1 MMNGIAIKSG
11 GGIHFMNRVRV
22 WIVAML
28 LSMPA
33 LAAAQDAKWT
43 NLENTLWDVDQ
54 QWLCD
59 GPYQKPY
66 AECVKFRSQ
75 YWVDGFF
82 EVQSAGTL
90 RNKEE
95 MVATQSAANPMTGV
109 RPFPADFRLVAVY
122 GDVALGTDHTD
133 FKTARPDGTIPFT
146 SDSHCLRVFVKQNG
160 AWRPAAAGLVP
171 VIPPAEGIAKTS
183 GAKSTKSP
191 DEKLEKEL
199 AEIDQKWMEAVR
211 TAKVDYLKQ
220 MYADKWFEI
229 LAWIPTVVL
238 NKPMAL
244 ERVAHLNFKPGEG
257 LFADEFKLMSVYGDV
272 ALATD
277 RRIRKIADSS
287 GTIVSTPHR
296 AVLVFVKQSGQ
307 WKIAAD
313 AAVPIMV
320 TE

>member
-11 GGIHFMNRVRV
+11 GGIHFMNRVRAWLV
-22 WIVAML
+22 VL
-28 LSMPA
+28 LLAMPA
-33 LAAAQDAKWT
+33 LATAQDAKWT

-95 MVATQSAANPMTGV
+95 MVATQSAASPQTGV

-171 VIPPAEGIAKTS
+171 VIPPAEGIAKMS

-191 DEKLEKEL
+191 DGKLEKEL

-220 MYADKWFEI
+220 LYVDKWFEI
-229 LAWIPTVVL
+229 LAWIPTVVQ
-238 NKPMAL
+238 NKPMML

-296 AVLVFVKQSGQ
+296 AVLVFVKQGGQ

>member
-1 MMNGIAIKSG
+1 MNWA
-11 GGIHFMNRVRV
+11 RV
-22 WIVAML
+22 WVVAML
-28 LSMPA
+28 LAGLA
-33 LAAAQDAKWT
+33 LPGVAAAQEAKFGD
-43 NLENTLWDVDQ
+43 LEKTLWDVDQ

-82 EVQSAGTL
+82 EVQSGGTL

-95 MVATQSAANPMTGV
+95 MVATQSAANPVTGV
-109 RPFPADFRLVAVY
+109 RPFPADFRLMAVY

-146 SDSHCLRVFVKQNG
+146 SDSHCLRVFVRVNG
-160 AWRPAAAGLVP
+160 TWRPAAAGLVP
-171 VIPPAEGIAKTS
+171 VIPPTESNYKTS
-183 GAKSTKSP
+183 GAVSTKSP

-199 AEIDQKWMEAVR
+199 AEIDQKWMDAVR

-220 MYADKWFEI
+220 MYEDKWFEI

-238 NKPMAL
+238 TKPMAM
-244 ERVAHLNFKPGEG
+244 ERVAHLNYKPGEG
-257 LFADEFKLMSVYGDV
+257 LFADQFRLMSVYGNV

-277 RRIRKIADSS
+277 RRIRKIADAN

-296 AVLVFVKQSGQ
+296 AVLVFVKENGQ
-307 WKIAAD
+307 WKVAAD
-313 AAVPIMV
+313 AAVP
-320 TE
+320 TRAAE

>member
-1 MMNGIAIKSG
+1 MI
-11 GGIHFMNRVRV
+11 RVRV

-28 LSMPA
+28 LAVPA
-33 LAAAQDAKWT
+33 LGAAQEAKQT
-43 NLENTLWDVDQ
+43 SLENTLWDVDQ
-54 QWLCD
+54 QWLCN

-75 YWVDGFF
+75 YWLDGFF
-82 EVQSAGTL
+82 EVQSGGTL

-95 MVATQSAANPMTGV
+95 MVASQSAANPVTGV
-109 RPFPADFRLVAVY
+109 RPFPADFKLVAVY

-133 FKTARPDGTIPFT
+133 FQTARPDGSYAFT

-171 VIPPAEGIAKTS
+171 VIPPTEANWKMT
-183 GAKSTKSP
+183 GATNTKSP

-199 AEIDQKWMEAVR
+199 SDIDQKWMDAVR

-220 MYADKWFEI
+220 MYAEKWFEI
-229 LAWIPTVVL
+229 LGWLPTTVL
-238 NKPMAL
+238 TKPAAL

-257 LFADEFKLMSVYGDV
+257 LFADQFKLMSVYGDV

-277 RRIRKIADSS
+277 RRIRKIADAK
-287 GTIVSTPHR
+287 GMIVSSQNR
-296 AVLVFVKQSGQ
+296 AVLVFVKENGQ

-313 AAVPIMV
+313 AAVPMMAA
-320 TE
+320 E

>member
-1 MMNGIAIKSG
+1 MI
-11 GGIHFMNRVRV
+11 RVRV

-28 LSMPA
+28 LAVPA
-33 LAAAQDAKWT
+33 LAAAQEAKQA

-82 EVQSAGTL
+82 EVQSGGTL

-95 MVATQSAANPMTGV
+95 MVATQSAANPATGV

-146 SDSHCLRVFVKQNG
+146 SDSHCLRVFVRQNG
-160 AWRPAAAGLVP
+160 VWRPGAAALVP
-171 VIPPAEGIAKTS
+171 VIPPSEASAKTS
-183 GAKSTKSP
+183 GARSTKSP

-199 AEIDQKWMEAVR
+199 AEMDQKWMEAIR
-211 TAKVDYLKQ
+211 AGKTEYQKQ
-220 MYADKWFEI
+220 NYTEKWFEI
-229 LAWIPTVVL
+229 LGWLPTVVL
-238 NKPMAL
+238 TKPAAM

-257 LFADEFKLMSVYGDV
+257 IFVDQFKLMAVYGDV

-277 RRIRKIADSS
+277 RRIRKITDAS
-287 GTIVSTPHR
+287 GKLVSTPHR
-296 AVLVFVKQSGQ
+296 ALIVFVKENGQ

-313 AAVPIMV
+313 AAVPTIA

>member
-1 MMNGIAIKSG
+1 MIS
-11 GGIHFMNRVRV
+11 VRV
-22 WIVAML
+22 WIVSML
-28 LSMPA
+28 LAVPA
-33 LAAAQDAKWT
+33 VLGLPRMAAAQEAKQA

-82 EVQSAGTL
+82 EVQSGGTL

-95 MVATQSAANPMTGV
+95 MVATQSAANPATGV

-146 SDSHCLRVFVKQNG
+146 SDSHCLRVFVRLNG
-160 AWRPAAAGLVP
+160 AWRPAAAALVP
-171 VIPPAEGIAKTS
+171 VIPPTEASYKTS
-183 GAKSTKSP
+183 GAVSTKSP
-191 DEKLEKEL
+191 NEKLEKEL
-199 AEIDQKWMEAVR
+199 AEMDQKWMEAIR
-211 TAKVDYLKQ
+211 AGKTDYQKQ
-220 MYADKWFEI
+220 NYTEKWFEI
-229 LAWIPTVVL
+229 LGWLPTVVL
-238 NKPMAL
+238 TKPAAM

-257 LFADEFKLMSVYGDV
+257 IFVDQFRLMSVYGDV

-277 RRIRKIADSS
+277 RRIRKIADTN
-287 GTIVSTPHR
+287 GKIVSTPHR
-296 AVLVFVKQSGQ
+296 ALIVFVKENGQ
-307 WKIAAD
+307 WKVAAD
-313 AAVPIMV
+313 AAVPMMA

>member
-1 MMNGIAIKSG
+1 MK
-11 GGIHFMNRVRV
+11 RVRV
-22 WIVAML
+22 WVVAML
-28 LSMPA
+28 LAVPT
-33 LAAAQDAKWT
+33 LAAAQEAKQA

-82 EVQSAGTL
+82 EVQSGGTL

-95 MVATQSAANPMTGV
+95 MVATQSAANPATGV

-146 SDSHCLRVFVKQNG
+146 SDSHCLRVFVRQNG
-160 AWRPAAAGLVP
+160 VWRPGAAALVP
-171 VIPPAEGIAKTS
+171 VIPPTEASAKTS

-199 AEIDQKWMEAVR
+199 AEMDQKWMVAIR
-211 TAKVDYLKQ
+211 AGKTDYQKQ
-220 MYADKWFEI
+220 NYTEKWFEI
-229 LAWIPTVVL
+229 LGWLPTVVL
-238 NKPMAL
+238 TKPMAM

-257 LFADEFKLMSVYGDV
+257 IFVDQFKLMAVYGDV

-277 RRIRKIADSS
+277 RRIRKVADAK

-296 AVLVFVKQSGQ
+296 ALIVFVRENGQ

-313 AAVPIMV
+313 AAVPTIA

>member
-1 MMNGIAIKSG
+1 MTRLQAFILAAVMA
-11 GGIHFMNRVRV
+11 V
-22 WIVAML
+22 
-28 LSMPA
+28 PA
-33 LAAAQDAKWT
+33 LVSAQTAKQA
-43 NLENTLWDVDQ
+43 NLEDTLWDVDQ
-54 QWLCD
+54 QWLCN

-66 AECVKFRSQ
+66 SECVKFRSQ

-82 EVQSAGTL
+82 EVQSGGTL

-95 MVATQSAANPMTGV
+95 MVATQSAANPATGV
-109 RPFPADFRLVAVY
+109 RPFPADFKLVAVY
-122 GDVALGTDHTD
+122 GDIALGTDHTD
-133 FKTARPDGTIPFT
+133 FQTIKADGSYAFT

-160 AWRPAAAGLVP
+160 AWRPAAAALVP
-171 VIPPAEGIAKTS
+171 VIPPTEASAKMS
-183 GAKSTKSP
+183 GATSTKSP

-199 AEIDQKWMEAVR
+199 AEIDQKWMDAVR

-229 LAWIPTVVL
+229 LGWLPTTVL
-238 NKPMAL
+238 TKPAAL

-257 LFADEFKLMSVYGDV
+257 LFADQFKLMSVYGDV

-277 RRIRKIADSS
+277 RRMRKIGNAS

-296 AVLVFVKQSGQ
+296 VLIVFVKEGGQ
-307 WKIAAD
+307 WKVAAD
-313 AAVPIMV
+313 AAVPMMA

>member
-1 MMNGIAIKSG
+1 
-11 GGIHFMNRVRV
+11 MNRVRV
-22 WIVAML
+22 WVVAML
-28 LSMPA
+28 LAVPA
-33 LAAAQDAKWT
+33 VLGLPGVAAAQEAKQAD
-43 NLENTLWDVDQ
+43 LEKTLWDVDQ

-82 EVQSAGTL
+82 EVQSGGTL

-95 MVATQSAANPMTGV
+95 MVATQSAANPVTGV
-109 RPFPADFRLVAVY
+109 RPFPADFRLMAVY

-146 SDSHCLRVFVKQNG
+146 SDSHCLRVFVRQNG
-160 AWRPAAAGLVP
+160 VWRPAAAGLVP
-171 VIPPAEGIAKTS
+171 VIPPTEANYKTS

-199 AEIDQKWMEAVR
+199 AEMDQKWMEAVR
-211 TAKVDYLKQ
+211 SGKTDYLKE

-229 LAWIPTVVL
+229 LGWLPTVVL
-238 NKPMAL
+238 TKPMAM

-257 LFADEFKLMSVYGDV
+257 IFVDEFKLMSVYGDV

-277 RRIRKIADSS
+277 RRIRKIADAS
-287 GTIVSTPHR
+287 GKIVSTPHR
-296 AVLVFVKQSGQ
+296 AVLVFVKEGGK

-313 AAVPIMV
+313 AAVPTMA

>member
-1 MMNGIAIKSG
+1 MS
-11 GGIHFMNRVRV
+11 RVRAV
-22 WIVAML
+22 VVAILLIV
-28 LSMPA
+28 PT
-33 LAAAQDAKWT
+33 LAAAQEARQT
-43 NLENTLWDVDQ
+43 SLENTLWDVDQ

-66 AECVKFRSQ
+66 ADCVKFRSQ
-75 YWVDGFF
+75 YWADGFF

-95 MVATQSAANPMTGV
+95 MVASQSAANPVTGV
-109 RPFPADFRLVAVY
+109 RPYPADFKLIAVY
-122 GDVALGTDHTD
+122 GDIALGTDHTD
-133 FKTARPDGTIPFT
+133 FKTVRPDGSYAFT

-171 VIPPAEGIAKTS
+171 VIPPTEANWKLT
-183 GAKSTKSP
+183 GAASTKSP

-199 AEIDQKWMEAVR
+199 SDIDQKWMDAVR

-220 MYADKWFEI
+220 MYAEKWFEI
-229 LAWIPTVVL
+229 LGWLPTTVL
-238 NKPMAL
+238 TKPAAL

-257 LFADEFKLMSVYGDV
+257 LFADQFKLMSIYGDV

-277 RRIRKIADSS
+277 RRIRKIADAK
-287 GTIVSTPHR
+287 GTIVSTQNR
-296 AVLVFVKQSGQ
+296 AVLVFVKENGQ

-313 AAVPIMV
+313 AAVPMML

>member
-1 MMNGIAIKSG
+1 
-11 GGIHFMNRVRV
+11 MNRVRV

-28 LSMPA
+28 LAVPA
-33 LAAAQDAKWT
+33 VLVLPRVGAAQEA

-82 EVQSAGTL
+82 EVQSGGTL
-90 RNKEE
+90 RNKLE
-95 MVATQSAANPMTGV
+95 MVTTQSAADPAKGV
-109 RPFPADFRLVAVY
+109 RPYPADFRLVAVY

-133 FKTARPDGTIPFT
+133 FKTVRPDGSYAFT
-146 SDSHCLRVFVKQNG
+146 ADSHCLRVFVKQNG
-160 AWRPAAAGLVP
+160 EWRPAAAALVP
-171 VIPPAEGIAKTS
+171 VIPPTEANAKMS
-183 GAKSTKSP
+183 GAANTKSP

-199 AEIDQKWMEAVR
+199 AEIDLKWMDAVR
-211 TAKVDYLKQ
+211 TTKLDYLKQ
-220 MYADKWFEI
+220 MYAERWFEI
-229 LAWIPTVVL
+229 LGWIPTVVL
-238 NKPMAL
+238 NKPAAL
-244 ERVAHLNFKPGEG
+244 ERVAKLNYKPGEG
-257 LFADEFKLMSVYGDV
+257 LFADQFKLMAVYGDV

-277 RRIRKIADSS
+277 RRIRKLTDASGNIA
-287 GTIVSTPHR
+287 STPHR
-296 AVLVFVKQSGQ
+296 ALLVFVKENGQ

-313 AAVPIMV
+313 AAVPMMV